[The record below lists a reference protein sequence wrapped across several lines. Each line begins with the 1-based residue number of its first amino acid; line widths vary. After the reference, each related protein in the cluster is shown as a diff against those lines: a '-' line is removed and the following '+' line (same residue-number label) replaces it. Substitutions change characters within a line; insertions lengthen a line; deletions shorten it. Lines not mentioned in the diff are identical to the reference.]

1 MARKRHPTVRLP
13 GIVAI
18 FILLI
23 LLRPSFAMADTAT
36 PTPDSTT
43 GAQPVTQQYGNTKL
57 LEIHKPMIPT
67 AWGRVLQYKKEV
79 NFALASHNQETLYEF
94 VLQNNDGIIRTAT
107 YHESPD
113 GDGYWEVYVWDQ
125 L

>member
-1 MARKRHPTVRLP
+1 MLVVFFVLT
-13 GIVAI
+13 
-18 FILLI
+18 ILSNT
-23 LLRPSFAMADTAT
+23 SFVSADTAT
-36 PTPDSTT
+36 PTPDPSTNT
-43 GAQPVTQQYGNTKL
+43 QPVTQQYGNTKL

-107 YHESPD
+107 YHETPD